1 MSNKRIGELSQEA
14 LDQLKEKYSRIY
26 LIEVEDESETHC
38 LYLRRP
44 DFNTI
49 KAVGKVAKD
58 DPLES
63 SRILLV
69 NCKVAGSDTVLED
82 GVLLMAAGNA
92 SSELL
97 ISAKAHLKNV

>member
-1 MSNKRIGELSQEA
+1 MSNKRIGELPQEA
-14 LDQLKEKYSRIY
+14 LYELKTKYSRIY

-58 DPLES
+58 DPVES

-69 NCKVAGSDTVLED
+69 NCKVAGSDAVLED

>member
-1 MSNKRIGELSQEA
+1 MSNKRIGELSPEA
-14 LDQLKEKYSRIY
+14 LDELKTKYSRIY

-49 KAVGKVAKD
+49 KAVSKVAKD
-58 DPLES
+58 DPVES
-63 SRILLV
+63 SRIFVV
-69 NCKVAGSDTVLED
+69 NCKVAGSDAVLED
-82 GVLLMAAGNA
+82 GVLLMAAANA

-97 ISAKAHLKNV
+97 NSVKARLKNV